1 MRSGAE
7 TIGNFSLEYIVKKQ
21 QLYDVT
27 EIVPKK
33 SLPILSIFWM
43 LKFQHKQV
51 MQSDSAGREV

>member
-27 EIVPKK
+27 EIVPTKVAAN
-33 SLPILSIFWM
+33 LEYL
-43 LKFQHKQV
+43 L
-51 MQSDSAGREV
+51 DA